1 MWYYKIN
8 DKQSGP
14 LDLRQFK
21 ELIENG
27 VITKETFVWTEIM
40 SEWRKAGDIPALT
53 SRYFSPKKKTT
64 EKPNNNISETKQKV
78 IGYIVLAVIIFFFI
92 LIMSTSGC

>member
-53 SRYFSPKKKTT
+53 SRYFSPKKKKT
-64 EKPNNNISETKQKV
+64 EKPNNISETNQKV
-78 IGYIVLAVIIFFFI
+78 IGYVILAIIIFFI
-92 LIMSTSGC
+92 IVIMATSGC